1 MGMQGFLALTPDVLP
16 RQADVALDLRV
27 LAFAIA
33 IAVAT
38 ALVFGLLP
46 AVRSVRGDVADTLR
60 GANRSATS
68 GRGVGALRRG
78 LVVGEVALSLVLVAG
93 AGLLFRSFL
102 LVHAQSPG
110 IRTADVWTVPLSLT
124 EVDTPEAWM
133 STMASI
139 GAAVAGAA
147 GVENVTYGL
156 TMPLTSGGGRCCWG
170 TTITSDGGT
179 TATPV
184 IHPVTPSYFE
194 TLDIPLRAGRAWT
207 EAEGRADP
215 IPVVVSEGVAMEL
228 WGGSNAAIGRRLE
241 TDRMSMIVA
250 GVAGD
255 TRHYGIEDDPDPG
268 LYVPVER
275 LPFPI
280 DRAHL
285 AVRLRPGSSA
295 SVGQDLRQAIWSVAP
310 GVPVPVV
317 RSMEEWLAID
327 TASRRFDSA
336 LFSTF
341 AALALVLAAGGLYG
355 TLLYLASQR
364 RRELG
369 IRMALGASRTRIER
383 DVVAGG
389 VGMASLGVILGL
401 GGSWGLGRFLEDRL
415 WGVEAGDLT
424 TLAGAALLLL
434 ATAAIAS
441 WLPARRAG
449 RIDPVQTLR
458 VE

>member
-1 MGMQGFLALTPDVLP
+1 
-16 RQADVALDLRV
+16 
-27 LAFAIA
+27 
-33 IAVAT
+33 
-38 ALVFGLLP
+38 
-46 AVRSVRGDVADTLR
+46 
-60 GANRSATS
+60 
-68 GRGVGALRRG
+68 
-78 LVVGEVALSLVLVAG
+78 
-93 AGLLFRSFL
+93 
-102 LVHAQSPG
+102 
-110 IRTADVWTVPLSLT
+110 
-124 EVDTPEAWM
+124 
-133 STMASI
+133 
-139 GAAVAGAA
+139 
-147 GVENVTYGL
+147 
-156 TMPLTSGGGRCCWG
+156 
-170 TTITSDGGT
+170 
-179 TATPV
+179 
-184 IHPVTPSYFE
+184 
-194 TLDIPLRAGRAWT
+194 
-207 EAEGRADP
+207 
-215 IPVVVSEGVAMEL
+215 
-228 WGGSNAAIGRRLE
+228 
-241 TDRMSMIVA
+241 MIVA

>member
-1 MGMQGFLALTPDVLP
+1 
-16 RQADVALDLRV
+16 
-27 LAFAIA
+27 
-33 IAVAT
+33 
-38 ALVFGLLP
+38 
-46 AVRSVRGDVADTLR
+46 
-60 GANRSATS
+60 
-68 GRGVGALRRG
+68 
-78 LVVGEVALSLVLVAG
+78 
-93 AGLLFRSFL
+93 
-102 LVHAQSPG
+102 
-110 IRTADVWTVPLSLT
+110 
-124 EVDTPEAWM
+124 M

-401 GGSWGLGRFLEDRL
+401 GGSAGFSRTAC
-415 WGVEAGDLT
+415 GVWRPVTSRPLRVPRCSCS
-424 TLAGAALLLL
+424 LRPR
-434 ATAAIAS
+434 S
-441 WLPARRAG
+441 RAG
-449 RIDPVQTLR
+449 SRPEEPVESIPSRRCAWNEVGSDPDLGQHPLEVSSEHERDVR
-458 VE
+458 VGIAAPDQSLGEVEDALGVVEPGDALAPLLVHVHLVAVEVRRVPGRRVVGGPGG